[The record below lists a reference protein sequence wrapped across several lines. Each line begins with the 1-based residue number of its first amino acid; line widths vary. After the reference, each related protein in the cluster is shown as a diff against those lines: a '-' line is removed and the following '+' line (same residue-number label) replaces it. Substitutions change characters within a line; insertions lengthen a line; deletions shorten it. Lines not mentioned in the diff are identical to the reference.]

1 MKLIYSCEN
10 HFLIANAKNIV
21 EGMGIATFIKNEF
34 ATGAIG
40 EISAFDCW
48 PELWIVNDSDYDKA
62 TEAIAAMTPSES
74 ASTWVCSQC
83 LEVNEPSFE
92 FCWNCQHET

>member
-1 MKLIYSCEN
+1 MKQIYSCEN
-10 HFLIANAKNIV
+10 HFLIVNAKNII
-21 EGMGIATFIKNEF
+21 EGMGIETFVKNEF

-62 TEAIAAMTPSES
+62 AEAIAAMTSTKS
-74 ASTWVCSQC
+74 ASTWVCTQC
-83 LEVNEPSFE
+83 SEVNEPSFE
-92 FCWNCQHET
+92 LCWNCQHEA